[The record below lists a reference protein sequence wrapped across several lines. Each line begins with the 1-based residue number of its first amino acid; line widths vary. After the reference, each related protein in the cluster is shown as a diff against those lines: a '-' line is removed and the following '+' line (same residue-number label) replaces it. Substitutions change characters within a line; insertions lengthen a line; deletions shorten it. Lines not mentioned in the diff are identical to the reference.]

1 MCLAGCQPFVKF
13 TASVAILQAMRNVSY
28 KAGFRDVHVTGCQR
42 AGEHRG
48 DIDLHYVKITP
59 HAVNLALAAWA
70 CKIFPPQ
77 TRVWI
82 RGPRYYDLCRVFHPR
97 LSRHLLKIIKASL
110 TTPLVCC
117 SNRLFVRD
125 LFDWLI
131 TNNRWCKI
139 IRPIL
144 NEA

>member
-77 TRVWI
+77 NAGMNTRAPLLRFMSRI
-82 RGPRYYDLCRVFHPR
+82 PPPSITSPIENYQSEFNDSARV
-97 LSRHLLKIIKASL
+97 LLK
-110 TTPLVCC
+110 
-117 SNRLFVRD
+117 
-125 LFDWLI
+125 
-131 TNNRWCKI
+131 
-139 IRPIL
+139 
-144 NEA
+144 